1 MKIRLYTL
9 SAFLYVTLCLNAQ
22 IDRSQQPKPGPAPKI
37 TLEKPVELTLENGLK
52 VLIVENHKLPRVSM
66 NLAFD
71 RTPILEGNKAGVS
84 SILGAMLGNGTAS
97 ITKDDFN
104 EEIDFLGANLSF
116 GFNGGFASCLTKYHE
131 RIIEL
136 LADATINSLLTVEEF
151 EKNKDLLL
159 EGLKSQEKSVDAAA
173 ANVGSALSFGLAHPY
188 GEIETEESIN
198 NVTFNDVKGYYSKYF
213 QPSEAYLV
221 VLGDIDVASIKT
233 LIEKHFSPWQ
243 NTEYEK
249 ISIPQANANPAQL
262 EINFVDMPNA
272 VQSNISLTSN
282 VELKMSDEDYHAV
295 LIANKILGGGFNSY
309 LNMNLREEHGYTYG
323 ARSSL
328 AADKYI
334 TRFTAGASVRNEVT
348 DSAVVQTIKEIK
360 RIQEYPI
367 EEDAL
372 ANAKAK
378 YVGDFVLALERPSTV
393 ARYAINI
400 KTNDLPENFYSEYLK
415 KINAVTVADVQ
426 RVAKKY
432 FNAENARFVVVG
444 KGSDVVENLEKTGI
458 PIKYFDK
465 EANPVSKPEFKKP
478 IPEGLTAKIIMD
490 NYIDAIGGQKAVE
503 DVKTVLTKVDVTI
516 QGAPFKPTAVIKTMA
531 PNKESM
537 EMSVQGMGTIMTQKF
552 NGKTGYTEQQGN
564 KQEMPE
570 SEILKKQKQ
579 KGLFAETYLNSED
592 LVLISLISVNGVD
605 AYKIQVDEENGLFR
619 YYDAKTALL
628 IRTESSQEAEG
639 QKIIQTTDIS
649 DYKAVDGVL
658 MPYTKVMTTGPQ
670 IITLSA
676 SEIKI
681 NEGVSKKDFK

>member
-1 MKIRLYTL
+1 
-9 SAFLYVTLCLNAQ
+9 
-22 IDRSQQPKPGPAPKI
+22 
-37 TLEKPVELTLENGLK
+37 
-52 VLIVENHKLPRVSM
+52 
-66 NLAFD
+66 
-71 RTPILEGNKAGVS
+71 
-84 SILGAMLGNGTAS
+84 
-97 ITKDDFN
+97 
-104 EEIDFLGANLSF
+104 
-116 GFNGGFASCLTKYHE
+116 
-131 RIIEL
+131 
-136 LADATINSLLTVEEF
+136 
-151 EKNKDLLL
+151 
-159 EGLKSQEKSVDAAA
+159 LKSQEKSVDAAA

-198 NVTFNDVKGYYSKYF
+198 NVTFDDVKGYYSKYF

-221 VLGDIDVASIKT
+221 VLGDIDIASIKT

-503 DVKTVLTKVDVTI
+503 DVKTVLTRVDVTI
-516 QGAPFKPTAVIKTMA
+516 QGAPFKPVAVIKNMT

-537 EMSVQGMGTIMTQKF
+537 EMSVQGMGTIMKQVF
-552 NGKTGYTEQQGN
+552 NGKSGYTEQQGN
-564 KQEMPE
+564 KQQMPE

-579 KGLFAETYLNSED
+579 KGLFAETYLNPEE
-592 LVLISLISVNGVD
+592 LVLVSLISVNGVD
-605 AYKIQVDEENGLFR
+605 AYKIQVDEENGSFR
-619 YYDAKTALL
+619 YYDAKSALL
-628 IRTESSQEAEG
+628 IRTESTQEAQG
-639 QKIIQTTDIS
+639 QSITQLTDIS
-649 DYKAVDGVL
+649 DYKDIDGIL
-658 MPYTKVMTTGPQ
+658 MPHTKVINAGPQ
-670 IITLSA
+670 IITFSA

>member
-9 SAFLYVTLCLNAQ
+9 TAFLYLSLCLNAQ
-22 IDRSQQPKPGPAPKI
+22 IDRTQQPKPGPAPEI
-37 TLEKPVELTLENGLK
+37 TLEKPVEFTLENGLK

-71 RTPILEGNKAGVS
+71 RTPILEGDKAGVS

-136 LADATINSLLTVEEF
+136 LADATLNSLLTEEEF

-173 ANVGSALSFGLAHPY
+173 ANVGSALSFGLSHPY
-188 GEIETEESIN
+188 GEIETEKSIN
-198 NVTFNDVKGYYSKYF
+198 NVTFDLVKTYYSNYF
-213 QPSEAYLV
+213 QPSQAYLV
-221 VLGDIDVASIKT
+221 VLGDIDVASTKA
-233 LIEKHFSPWQ
+233 LVEKHFGPWQ
-243 NTEYEK
+243 NTVSEK
-249 ISIPQANANPAQL
+249 ISIPKANANPAQL

-323 ARSSL
+323 ARSSV

-334 TRFTAGASVRNEVT
+334 TRFNAGTSVRNEVT

-360 RIQEYPI
+360 RIQEYPV

-426 RVAKKY
+426 RVANKY
-432 FNAENARFVVVG
+432 FNAKNARFIVVG
-444 KGSDVVENLEKTGI
+444 KGSDIIENLEKTGI

-465 EANPVSKPEFKKP
+465 EANPVNKPEFKKP
-478 IPEGLTAKIIMD
+478 IPEGVTVKIIMD
-490 NYIDAIGGQKAVE
+490 NYIDAIGGKKAVE
-503 DVKTVLTKVDVTI
+503 DVKTVLTNVDVTI
-516 QGAPFKPTAVIKTMA
+516 QGAPFKPTAVIKTMG

-537 EMSVQGMGTIMTQKF
+537 EMSVQGMGTIMKQVF
-552 NGKTGYTEQQGN
+552 NGKSGYTEQQGN
-564 KQEMPE
+564 KQDMPE

-579 KGLFAETYLNSED
+579 KGLFAETYLDPEE
-592 LVLISLISVNGVD
+592 LVLVSLISVNGVD
-605 AYKIQVDEENGLFR
+605 AYKIQVDKDNGSFR
-619 YYDAKTALL
+619 YYNAETGLL
-628 IRTESSQEAEG
+628 IRTESAQEAQG
-639 QKIIQTTDIS
+639 QSITQLTDIS
-649 DYKAVDGVL
+649 DYKDIDGVL
-658 MPYTKVMTTGPQ
+658 MPHTKVINAGPQ
-670 IITLSA
+670 IITFSA

>member
-37 TLEKPVELTLENGLK
+37 TLDKPLELTLDNGLK

-71 RTPILEGNKAGVS
+71 RTPILEGDKAGVS

-198 NVTFNDVKGYYSKYF
+198 NVTFDDVKGYYSKYF

-221 VLGDIDVASIKT
+221 VLGDIDIASIKT

-503 DVKTVLTKVDVTI
+503 DVKTVLTRVDVTI
-516 QGAPFKPTAVIKTMA
+516 QGAPFKPVAVIKNMT

-537 EMSVQGMGTIMTQKF
+537 EMSVQGMGTIMKQVF
-552 NGKTGYTEQQGN
+552 NGKSGYTEQQGN
-564 KQEMPE
+564 KQQMPE

-579 KGLFAETYLNSED
+579 KGLFAETYLNPEE
-592 LVLISLISVNGVD
+592 LVLVSLISVNGVD
-605 AYKIQVDEENGLFR
+605 AYKIQVDEENGSFR
-619 YYDAKTALL
+619 YYDAKSALL
-628 IRTESSQEAEG
+628 IRTESTQEAQG
-639 QKIIQTTDIS
+639 QSITQLTDIS
-649 DYKAVDGVL
+649 DYKDIDGIL
-658 MPYTKVMTTGPQ
+658 MPHTKVINAGPQ
-670 IITLSA
+670 IITFSA

>member
-22 IDRSQQPKPGPAPKI
+22 IDRSQQPKPGPAPEI
-37 TLEKPVELTLENGLK
+37 TLEKPVELTLDNGLK

-71 RTPILEGNKAGVS
+71 RTPILEGDKAGVS

-198 NVTFNDVKGYYSKYF
+198 NVTFDDVKAYYSKYF

-221 VLGDIDVASIKT
+221 ILGDIDLTSIKT

-249 ISIPQANANPAQL
+249 IILPQANANPAQL

-282 VELKMSDEDYHAV
+282 VKLKMSDEDYHAV

-516 QGAPFKPTAVIKTMA
+516 QGVPFKPTAVIKTMT

-537 EMSVQGMGTIMTQKF
+537 EMSVQGMGTIMKQVF
-552 NGKTGYTEQQGN
+552 NGKSGYTEQQGN
-564 KQEMPE
+564 KQQMPE

-579 KGLFAETYLNSED
+579 KGLFAETYLNPEE
-592 LVLISLISVNGVD
+592 LVLVSLISVNGVD
-605 AYKIQVDEENGLFR
+605 AYKIQVDEENGSFR
-619 YYDAKTALL
+619 YYDAKSALL
-628 IRTESSQEAEG
+628 IRTESTQEAQG
-639 QKIIQTTDIS
+639 QSITQLTDIS
-649 DYKAVDGVL
+649 DYKDIDGIL
-658 MPYTKVMTTGPQ
+658 MPHTKVINAGPQ
-670 IITLSA
+670 IITFSA

>member
-71 RTPILEGNKAGVS
+71 RTPILEGNNAGVS

-198 NVTFNDVKGYYSKYF
+198 NVTFDDVKGYYSKYF

-221 VLGDIDVASIKT
+221 VLGDIDIASIKT

-503 DVKTVLTKVDVTI
+503 DVKTVLTRVDVTI
-516 QGAPFKPTAVIKTMA
+516 QGAPFKPVAVIKNMT

-537 EMSVQGMGTIMTQKF
+537 EMSVQGMGTIMKQVF
-552 NGKTGYTEQQGN
+552 NGKSGYTEQQGN
-564 KQEMPE
+564 KQQMPE

-579 KGLFAETYLNSED
+579 KGLFAETYLNPEE
-592 LVLISLISVNGVD
+592 LVLVSLISVNGVD
-605 AYKIQVDEENGLFR
+605 AYKIQVDEENGSFR
-619 YYDAKTALL
+619 YYDAKSALL
-628 IRTESSQEAEG
+628 IRTESTQEAQG
-639 QKIIQTTDIS
+639 QSITQLTDIS
-649 DYKAVDGVL
+649 DYKDIDGIL
-658 MPYTKVMTTGPQ
+658 MPHTKVINAGPQ
-670 IITLSA
+670 IITFSA

>member
-71 RTPILEGNKAGVS
+71 RTPILEGDKAGVS

-221 VLGDIDVASIKT
+221 VLGDIDIASIKT